1 MNIHETEQTKKKIYI
16 YIYNTWKDGWP
27 RHSHSSWYIMAP
39 KPNRLG
45 VAIAIHNG
53 HSMNPSPSYP
63 SRGALPAA
71 VFFSLFF
78 SSTPRITQEWLRTGI
93 HLKSLSL
100 VYYTCHPLKKLIHE
114 KSQGSR
120 LNVKKLQRNNARFHH
135 VA

>member
-1 MNIHETEQTKKKIYI
+1 MAGLATPIRLGISWPKKNKS
-16 YIYNTWKDGWP
+16 P
-27 RHSHSSWYIMAP
+27 
-39 KPNRLG
+39 PNLG

-100 VYYTCHPLKKLIHE
+100 VFLLYYTCHPLKKLIHE

-120 LNVKKLQRNNARFHH
+120 LNVKKL
-135 VA
+135 